1 MTCPYIKTG
10 HLIKSTNT
18 GKMVTLP
25 SLYTCET
32 SGIVYHI
39 RCRRCYMEY
48 IGQTGRTLAK
58 RFDEH
63 RGYVRNKTKDPTGQ
77 HFNLMGH
84 SISDMEVSV
93 LEKVHSQSRAIREV
107 RESYYIQEFQTEL
120 MGMNDKK

>member
-1 MTCPYIKTG
+1 MMLQEIYLDIDMTRR
-10 HLIKSTNT
+10 LQQS
-18 GKMVTLP
+18 LP

-39 RCRRCYMEY
+39 RCRRCFMEY
-48 IGQTGRTLAK
+48 IGKTGRTLAK

-93 LEKVHSQSRAIREV
+93 Q
-107 RESYYIQEFQTEL
+107 
-120 MGMNDKK
+120 NDQMTKMIMMTKMLNMLSMLNM

>member
-1 MTCPYIKTG
+1 
-10 HLIKSTNT
+10 
-18 GKMVTLP
+18 
-25 SLYTCET
+25 
-32 SGIVYHI
+32 
-39 RCRRCYMEY
+39 MEY

-120 MGMNDKK
+120 MGMNDKKWVIYSEYLLYNFMILSLVTQYLLF